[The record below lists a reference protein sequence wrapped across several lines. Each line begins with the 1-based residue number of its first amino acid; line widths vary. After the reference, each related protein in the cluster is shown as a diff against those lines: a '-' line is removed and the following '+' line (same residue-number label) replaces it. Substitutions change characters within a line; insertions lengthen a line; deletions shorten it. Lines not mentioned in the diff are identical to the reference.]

1 MDIFD
6 EMFAKSPKEK
16 FIETIKYANLGALEN
31 VMEKLLADHIAMI
44 ELLEKNNL
52 NETDVTQFQMENS
65 LLIDERKNDF
75 YIGLSAEILG
85 HEG

>member
-16 FIETIKYANLGALEN
+16 FIETVKYANLGALEN
-31 VMEKLLADHIAMI
+31 VLEKLLADHIAMI

-52 NETDVTQFQMENS
+52 NESDVVQFQMENS

>member
-6 EMFAKSPKEK
+6 EMFAKTPKEK
-16 FIETIKYANLGALEN
+16 FIETIKHANTGALEK
-31 VMEKLLADHIAMI
+31 VLDQLLADHIAMI

-52 NETDVTQFQMENS
+52 NESDVASFQMENS

-75 YIGLSAEILG
+75 YIGISAQILG

>member
-16 FIETIKYANLGALEN
+16 FIETIKHANLGALEN

-52 NETDVTQFQMENS
+52 NENDVEQFQIENS

>member
-6 EMFAKSPKEK
+6 EMFAKNPKEK
-16 FIETIKYANLGALEN
+16 FLETIKYANLGALEN

-44 ELLEKNNL
+44 ELLEKNKIS
-52 NETDVTQFQMENS
+52 EADVAQFKMENS

-75 YIGLSAEILG
+75 YIGLSAEILS

>member
-31 VMEKLLADHIAMI
+31 VLEKLLADHIAMI

-52 NETDVTQFQMENS
+52 NENDIAQFQMENS

>member
-6 EMFAKSPKEK
+6 EMFSKSPKEK
-16 FIETIKYANLGALEN
+16 FIETIKYANLSALEN
-31 VMEKLLADHIAMI
+31 VMEKLLADHITMI

-52 NETDVTQFQMENS
+52 NETDVAQFQMENS
-65 LLIDERKNDF
+65 LLIDDRKNDF

>member
-6 EMFAKSPKEK
+6 EMFAKNPKEK
-16 FIETIKYANLGALEN
+16 FLETIKYANLGALEN

-44 ELLEKNNL
+44 ELLEKNKIS
-52 NETDVTQFQMENS
+52 EADVAQFKMENS

>member
-1 MDIFD
+1 V
-6 EMFAKSPKEK
+6 A
-16 FIETIKYANLGALEN
+16 
-31 VMEKLLADHIAMI
+31 
-44 ELLEKNNL
+44 
-52 NETDVTQFQMENS
+52 QFQMENS

>member
-16 FIETIKYANLGALEN
+16 FIETIKHANLGALEN

-52 NETDVTQFQMENS
+52 NENDVAQFQIENS

>member
-6 EMFAKSPKEK
+6 EMFAKNPKEK

-31 VMEKLLADHIAMI
+31 VLEKLLADHIAMI

-52 NETDVTQFQMENS
+52 NEADVAQFQMENS

>member
-31 VMEKLLADHIAMI
+31 VLEKLLADHITMI

-52 NETDVTQFQMENS
+52 NENDVAQFQMENS

>member
-31 VMEKLLADHIAMI
+31 VLEKLLADHIAMI
-44 ELLEKNNL
+44 ELLEKNSL
-52 NETDVTQFQMENS
+52 NENDVAQFQMENS
-65 LLIDERKNDF
+65 LLINERKNDF

-85 HEG
+85 YEG

>member
-6 EMFAKSPKEK
+6 EMFAKTPKEK
-16 FIETIKYANLGALEN
+16 FIETIKYANTGALEK
-31 VMEKLLADHIAMI
+31 VLDQLLADHIAMI

-52 NETDVTQFQMENS
+52 NESDVASFQMENS

-75 YIGLSAEILG
+75 YIGISAQILG

>member
-1 MDIFD
+1 
-6 EMFAKSPKEK
+6 
-16 FIETIKYANLGALEN
+16 IKHANLGALEN
-31 VMEKLLADHIAMI
+31 VLEKLLADHIAMI

-52 NETDVTQFQMENS
+52 NENDVANFQMENS

-75 YIGLSAEILG
+75 YIGLSAQILG